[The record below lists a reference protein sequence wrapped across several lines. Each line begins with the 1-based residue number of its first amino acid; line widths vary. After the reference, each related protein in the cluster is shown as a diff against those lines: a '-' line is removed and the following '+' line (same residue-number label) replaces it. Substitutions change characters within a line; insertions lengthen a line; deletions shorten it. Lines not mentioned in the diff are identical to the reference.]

1 LTDLLSAV
9 KAALAAQSLT
19 GKPLSIIVAGHNGSG
34 KSTLW
39 RKTLSG
45 QFQVPLI
52 NADRMMLSILPEP
65 NSDGVLEPWAQN
77 LRDTNQ
83 GWMKV
88 SQDGVQ
94 SFVGHAMRAKV
105 PFAMET
111 VFSHWV
117 ERPDGIVS
125 SKLELIVNLQAAGY
139 FVLLVFVGLSNSELS
154 LLRVR
159 GRVAENGHDVPYN
172 KLIERFPRTQKA
184 IRAATKIADAAI
196 LVDNSRS
203 KSEAFTVCQLML
215 GAKVIYDVRD
225 RPTPVSPAI
234 REWLDIVSPAALT

>member
-1 LTDLLSAV
+1 LTNLSKAV
-9 KAALAAQSLT
+9 DFVLDNASKS
-19 GKPLSIIVAGHNGSG
+19 GKPLAIIIAGHNGSG
-34 KSTLW
+34 KSTMW
-39 RKTLSG
+39 RRTLSS
-45 QFQVPLI
+45 QFQMPLI

-65 NSDGVLEPWAQN
+65 NSDGALEPWAQH
-77 LRDTNQ
+77 LRNANQ

-117 ERPDGIVS
+117 EQADGTVS
-125 SKLELIVNLQAAGY
+125 SKLDMIRNMQAAGY
-139 FVLLVFVGLSNSELS
+139 FVVVFFVGLTNVAVSIG
-154 LLRVR
+154 RVR
-159 GRVAENGHDVPYN
+159 GRVAENGHDVPVN
-172 KLIERFPRTQKA
+172 KLLERFPRTQKA

-203 KSEAFTVCQLML
+203 KNEAFTVCQLML
-215 GAKVIYDVRD
+215 AAEVIYDLRD
-225 RPTPVSPAI
+225 RLTPISPAI